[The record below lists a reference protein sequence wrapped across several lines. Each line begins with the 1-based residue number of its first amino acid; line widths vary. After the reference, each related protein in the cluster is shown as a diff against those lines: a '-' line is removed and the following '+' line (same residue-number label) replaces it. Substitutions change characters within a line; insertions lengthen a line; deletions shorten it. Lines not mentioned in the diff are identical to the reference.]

1 MGFRGTSRS
10 GGKSGGDIALVIEGR
25 FCVEAA
31 VERSKE
37 LRVNLKEIWES
48 FCSHI
53 DTGNGR
59 AEDGKLEFLH
69 SESDCSYYSFRLPK
83 GVRAQ
88 FIVDKERT
96 TAILYCVDN
105 HDDSYGVANK
115 TLENKSHLNL
125 IEKALQGKLFE
136 VKATNENSL
145 DSLQNITSVPIRL
158 FQFNPSQTI
167 DDLLERF
174 RELRYELSATQKQI
188 ILKSYEKG
196 SSILIEGPAGTGK
209 SLLLFRALFKD
220 VGQIKN
226 YQELSEAIYVS
237 CNDKLSEYW
246 KSYYK
251 KTSQESRMKAK
262 FTTIQDLIPGLKGS
276 FDYLGSLIEGM
287 NFKRRHIEVLN
298 EYLPDT
304 KSREFIPALSRLLY
318 VINSLR
324 VGIERS
330 EIIRYLKQVIC
341 TNNHQVD
348 EFADVILEIMDKLD
362 EKANVERAHKK
373 NELLLPWEVMKN
385 ALESPMDLS
394 NSLLLIDEA
403 QDFTE
408 SELYYLKLSNPA
420 MCLIA
425 CDYNQQVL
433 GHFTR
438 REFITRAFYPP
449 EVKEYK
455 LTEVYRNTRDIFLL
469 ARIFRNKAITKDGD
483 LLTEPIIPYQKPIVS
498 RVSGID
504 ELVDK
509 LKTTFKEDNEIN
521 MAVLLPNRAVKEQFE
536 ACFRDCDSRGIF
548 PYVISEIKGLEF
560 SNVILYN
567 PHEIDQKRN
576 KDLNE
581 KLYTSVTRA
590 KYMLLTIFSNENAG
604 EDEVFP
610 LFVSEID
617 QENHEKASTEMNL
630 AKAVKEMKI
639 HGKKYLEY
647 SEILRM
653 VMKRAESLFERFK
666 ESKDEVSLGQAIE
679 LLTKHEMNVELIKK
693 LIEVNEVF
701 YAAMIASISDV
712 DDDLIK
718 LISEKDSF
726 IGLVLQNI

>member
-1 MGFRGTSRS
+1 
-10 GGKSGGDIALVIEGR
+10 
-25 FCVEAA
+25 
-31 VERSKE
+31 
-37 LRVNLKEIWES
+37 
-48 FCSHI
+48 
-53 DTGNGR
+53 
-59 AEDGKLEFLH
+59 
-69 SESDCSYYSFRLPK
+69 
-83 GVRAQ
+83 
-88 FIVDKERT
+88 
-96 TAILYCVDN
+96 
-105 HDDSYGVANK
+105 
-115 TLENKSHLNL
+115 
-125 IEKALQGKLFE
+125 
-136 VKATNENSL
+136 
-145 DSLQNITSVPIRL
+145 
-158 FQFNPSQTI
+158 
-167 DDLLERF
+167 
-174 RELRYELSATQKQI
+174 
-188 ILKSYEKG
+188 
-196 SSILIEGPAGTGK
+196 
-209 SLLLFRALFKD
+209 
-220 VGQIKN
+220 
-226 YQELSEAIYVS
+226 
-237 CNDKLSEYW
+237 
-246 KSYYK
+246 
-251 KTSQESRMKAK
+251 
-262 FTTIQDLIPGLKGS
+262 
-276 FDYLGSLIEGM
+276 
-287 NFKRRHIEVLN
+287 
-298 EYLPDT
+298 
-304 KSREFIPALSRLLY
+304 
-318 VINSLR
+318 
-324 VGIERS
+324 
-330 EIIRYLKQVIC
+330 
-341 TNNHQVD
+341 
-348 EFADVILEIMDKLD
+348 MDKLD

-560 SNVILYN
+560 SNVVLYN

-617 QENHEKASTEMNL
+617 QESHEKASTEMNL

-666 ESKDEVSLGQAIE
+666 ESNDEVSLGQAIE